1 MPKSIAVYGNYIY
14 QAPVKQRYWKRWRDG
29 VKQRYWKRRRDGVK
43 QRYWKIKRA
52 RGNLEPPFRSAL
64 AR

>member
-14 QAPVKQRYWKRWRDG
+14 QAP